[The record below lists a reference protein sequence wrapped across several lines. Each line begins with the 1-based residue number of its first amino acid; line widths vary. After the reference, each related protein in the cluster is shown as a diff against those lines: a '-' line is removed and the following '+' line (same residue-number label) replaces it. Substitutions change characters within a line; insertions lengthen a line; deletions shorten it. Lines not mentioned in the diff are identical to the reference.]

1 MEQLDL
7 LMNLEEHH
15 NSLNLYQKELSDLQ
29 NNLTIDKMEEKILYI
44 EEKFR
49 SLRSNQKK
57 IKEKLKESNLR
68 LNNYNFKIKEVEK
81 NLYNGQTTDLKQL
94 EYLMNENNKLKT
106 IIDTTETEILEFMN
120 EVEDMDQ
127 ELLKMENVLYEIK
140 DKNNKLKEKYE
151 MKRKILE
158 SKIHLKEDEI
168 LVLEEKI
175 DLKLLNKYNAI
186 RRNKKTGI
194 AEVRD
199 STCSGCN
206 ILIPIISMDKLNNQ
220 KEIAYC
226 ESCGR
231 ILCKS

>member
-29 NNLTIDKMEEKILYI
+29 NNLTINNTEEKIVYI
-44 EEKFR
+44 EGRFK
-49 SLRSNQKK
+49 SLRYNQEK
-57 IKEKLKESNLR
+57 IKERLKESNLR
-68 LNNYNFKIKEVEK
+68 LNDYNFKIKEVEK
-81 NLYNGQTTDLKQL
+81 SLYNGQTTDLKQL

-106 IIDTTETEILEFMN
+106 IIDTTETEIIEFMN
-120 EVEDMDQ
+120 EVEDMDK

-140 DKNNKLKEKYE
+140 HKNNKLKEKYE
-151 MKRKILE
+151 TKRKKLE
-158 SKIHLKEDEI
+158 SKIC
-168 LVLEEKI
+168 LEEDKI
-175 DLKLLNKYNAI
+175 LILEKKVDLNLLNKYNTI

-199 STCSGCN
+199 SICSGCN
-206 ILIPIISMDKLNNQ
+206 MLIPIISMDKLNSQ
-220 KEIAYC
+220 EEIVYC

-231 ILCKS
+231 ILCKP